1 MSEENQVFRADR
13 GPEPSKLDPAAAT
26 SRAAAPAVRAA
37 ASFNDDRITVT
48 PSAVAPAPA
57 PVQAAPTVIAP
68 ASVSAAN
75 PAATPAA
82 TPAANPASPAP
93 ELKFEVD
100 ASQLWHA
107 PEALARRIANLQSTS
122 AATSHLLDEQEAE
135 TRRIE
140 QQLKSL

>member
-82 TPAANPASPAP
+82 NPASPAP

>member
-37 ASFNDDRITVT
+37 ASFSDDRITVT

-57 PVQAAPTVIAP
+57 PVQAAPTAIAP

-75 PAATPAA
+75 PAA

>member
-1 MSEENQVFRADR
+1 MSEENQVFRGDR
-13 GPEPSKLDPAAAT
+13 GPELSKVETVAAT
-26 SRAAAPAVRAA
+26 ARAAAPAVKTVMAASA
-37 ASFNDDRITVT
+37 ASFNDEPLPD
-48 PSAVAPAPA
+48 A
-57 PVQAAPTVIAP
+57 
-68 ASVSAAN
+68 SAAAEASPPQASAAESAIE
-75 PAATPAA
+75 PAAA
-82 TPAANPASPAP
+82 PASPAP

>member
-82 TPAANPASPAP
+82 NPASLAP

>member
-57 PVQAAPTVIAP
+57 PVQAAPTAIAP

-75 PAATPAA
+75 
-82 TPAANPASPAP
+82 PAANPASPAP

>member
-37 ASFNDDRITVT
+37 ASFSDDRITVT

-57 PVQAAPTVIAP
+57 PVQAAPTAIAP

-75 PAATPAA
+75 
-82 TPAANPASPAP
+82 PAANPASPAP